1 MPCKFCKDHSH
12 TLNNCN
18 SPRLQEFG
26 EYMTAVLSNHT
37 YDFVSQMRELSCYT
51 ASHLAGLC
59 KYLNVRNTGSK
70 AVLIT
75 AIIAQRFTANV
86 HSHNSDELVDQKIM
100 DLTYCAEY
108 SYLIDPLLRA
118 NALDLM
124 GLYVYV
130 CDKLL
135 RMMDLHINARY
146 CVVREEA
153 DNSWTL
159 RWKVMNSANVLNAQ
173 QADIRYQNMLERVRL
188 NQASFMARAQV
199 SNKLTIKIEE
209 SAEEDTVEECGIC
222 YDVKIVAGLNCGHA
236 FCRDCLYQTA
246 LSRQGAHICCAFCRA
261 QIETIS
267 LKSSKAEFESA
278 MNAI

>member
-1 MPCKFCKDHSH
+1 
-12 TLNNCN
+12 
-18 SPRLQEFG
+18 
-26 EYMTAVLSNHT
+26 MTAVLANHT
-37 YDFVSQMRELSCYT
+37 YDFVSQMRELSRFT
-51 ASHLAGLC
+51 VSQLAGLC

-75 AIIAQRFTANV
+75 AIIAQRFTVNV
-86 HSHNSDELVDQKIM
+86 NGHSDDIEQEKIM
-100 DLTYCAEY
+100 DITYCAEY
-108 SYLIDPLLRA
+108 IYLIDPLLRVGT
-118 NALDLM
+118 LDVNM
-124 GLYVYV
+124 GTYMYV

-146 CVVREEA
+146 CVVRDQS

-159 RWKVMNSANVLNAQ
+159 RGKVMNSVNVLNAQ
-173 QADIRYQNMLERVRL
+173 QAEILYQNMLERVRL
-188 NQASFMARAQV
+188 NQASFMSRRQV

-209 SAEEDTVEECGIC
+209 SAEEDKVEECGIC

>member
-1 MPCKFCKDHSH
+1 
-12 TLNNCN
+12 
-18 SPRLQEFG
+18 
-26 EYMTAVLSNHT
+26 MTVVLANHT
-37 YDFVSQMRELSCYT
+37 YDFVSQMRELSRYT

-75 AIIAQRFTANV
+75 AIIAQRFTVNV
-86 HSHNSDELVDQKIM
+86 NSNRDDIEQEKIM
-100 DLTYCAEY
+100 DITYCAEY
-108 SYLIDPLLRA
+108 SYLINPLSRE
-118 NALDLM
+118 NALEGNM

-135 RMMDLHINARY
+135 QMMDLHINARY

-159 RWKVMNSANVLNAQ
+159 RGKVMNA
-173 QADIRYQNMLERVRL
+173 R
-188 NQASFMARAQV
+188 SFMVRRRQV

-209 SAEEDTVEECGIC
+209 SAEEDNVEECGIC
-222 YDVKIVAGLNCGHA
+222 YDVKIVASLNCGHA
-236 FCRDCLYQTA
+236 FCRNCLYHMA
-246 LSRQGAHICCAFCRA
+246 LSRQSAHICCAFCRA